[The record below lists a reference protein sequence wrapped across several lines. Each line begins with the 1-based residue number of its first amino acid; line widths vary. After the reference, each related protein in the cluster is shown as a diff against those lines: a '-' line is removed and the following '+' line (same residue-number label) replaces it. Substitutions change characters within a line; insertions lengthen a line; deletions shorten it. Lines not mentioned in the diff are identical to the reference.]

1 MDYIISLTNIL
12 AWPVFTLI
20 FVLIFRNDVSS
31 LVQKISSISHKDIK
45 VDFTKAVS
53 DARNNLDVSASCESM
68 SLEGDLEASFPRGS
82 IIESWLRVED
92 AMREYNVRH
101 RIESDPKKPFRNSN
115 LVMNSFSYEQLGKGT
130 LQMLNNLRVLRN
142 EAVHLSDKSITQEA
156 AREYKSMAEKVI
168 SIIEM
173 A

>member
-1 MDYIISLTNIL
+1 MDNIISLIDIL
-12 AWPVFTLI
+12 AWPIFMLI
-20 FVLIFRNDVSS
+20 FVLIFKSDVSN
-31 LVQKISSISHKDIK
+31 LVEKISSISHKETK

-53 DARNNLDVSASCESM
+53 DASKNLDISGSGES
-68 SLEGDLEASFPRGS
+68 LDAEWDLEASFPRGS

-92 AMREYNVRH
+92 AIREYNTRH
-101 RIESDPKKPFRNSN
+101 GIESDPKKPFRNSN
-115 LVMNSFSYEQLGKGT
+115 LVINSLFYEQLGKGT

-156 AREYKSMAEKVI
+156 AKEYKSMAEKVI
-168 SIIEM
+168 STIEM